1 MNGIYK
7 SEQQQTQ
14 STTLEQRVLKNS
26 IYFTFIVAGVGGVFG
41 LLCGSMSIVFDG
53 MFSAVDAGMCSLSLL
68 VSRLISQPLSRRFQY
83 GFLHVEPLNSCA

>member
-26 IYFTFIVAGVGGVFG
+26 ICFTFIVAGAGVIFG

-68 VSRLISQPLSRRFQY
+68 VPGLLLSHLAVVFNMVFY
-83 GFLHVEPLNSCA
+83 TWNH